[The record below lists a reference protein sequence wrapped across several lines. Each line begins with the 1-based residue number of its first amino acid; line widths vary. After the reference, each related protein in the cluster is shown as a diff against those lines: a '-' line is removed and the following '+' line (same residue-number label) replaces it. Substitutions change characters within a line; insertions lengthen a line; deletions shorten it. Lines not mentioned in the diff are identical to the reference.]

1 MCEVIIGQ
9 EYFEKFEEI
18 NDKYLPDYGEGN
30 HVALCKEGRAGMAR
44 IVDSKVGDDNLLGKR
59 VRIRKR
65 YSNLDGTIGTIYSY
79 EGTNYDDEVEV
90 ERNGHIYK
98 VDYEDIEFLDSKV
111 KDEQMFED
119 GKMQDNW
126 INYKVLKELK
136 YDIYKAI
143 SQNWETIFSDEFFYE
158 DSFSLEQSYSNKNQ
172 LVVNFKPRKEVYF
185 KWEYDFEQFKAGLKT
200 IPNLKLKSI
209 HKKSVMFDNTRFTE
223 VDKIVF
229 QYIGQITDSIR
240 EDIKVKDNDEL
251 WFEILLKRALK
262 ENEKEF
268 SSDISPMVANRVAKK
283 YGVKIAY
290 IRNGKEYYYK
300 YTYII
305 NESKTQDDETIEYKG
320 VKIGVLH
327 TGVGKLYEV
336 RYNKN
341 RVDWPEYYKLENA
354 KKYIDILLTKGEQ
367 AANAS
372 WETAEGENRSYQPDI
387 LLDDILSWFED
398 HEQAKEDLIIYLK
411 NNKYTDEDIKD
422 LFGIVEESLNESSK
436 ANYNIEYYRN
446 SATADRRPS
455 TAEDVEEDYIYDT
468 IQASNDLEALEEA
481 FYIQTGEDYYEEIF
495 DDYGAEDTVEGFKDY
510 FDSTDLGDGSIIICK
525 ITQGSRVIYDSGLN
539 KQYFLDEVDEEWE
552 DIEEDYKKSK
562 YSLSEIEDAVSTS
575 FGFNKKETKDYIKKS
590 SPEVLDAL
598 VAGFKAEASKSF
610 LTDDLKKKEPEIKLE
625 GEAVFTKKNGTPGYL
640 VKDGGKIKFLRNYTE
655 DQVKKLGFT
664 VKN

>member
-1 MCEVIIGQ
+1 
-9 EYFEKFEEI
+9 
-18 NDKYLPDYGEGN
+18 
-30 HVALCKEGRAGMAR
+30 MAR
-44 IVDSKVGDDNLLGKR
+44 IVDSKVGDNNLLGKR

-143 SQNWETIFSDEFFYE
+143 SQNWETVFSDEFFDE

-172 LVVNFKPRKEVYF
+172 LVVNFKPRKEAYF
-185 KWEYDFEQFKAGLKT
+185 KWEYDFEKFKAGLKT
-200 IPNLKLKSI
+200 IPDLKLKSI
-209 HKKSVMFDNTRFTE
+209 HKKSVSVRFDTARFIQ
-223 VDKIVF
+223 VDQIVF

-240 EDIKVKDNDEL
+240 EDSKMQDN
-251 WFEILLKRALK
+251 EI
-262 ENEKEF
+262 
-268 SSDISPMVANRVAKK
+268 
-283 YGVKIAY
+283 
-290 IRNGKEYYYK
+290 
-300 YTYII
+300 
-305 NESKTQDDETIEYKG
+305 IEYKG
-320 VKIGVLH
+320 IKIGVLH
-327 TGVGKLYEV
+327 TSVGKLYEV

-341 RVDWPEYYKLENA
+341 RADWPEYYKLENA

-372 WETAEGENRSYQPDI
+372 WETAEGENRSYQPGV

-422 LFGIVEESLNESSK
+422 LFGVVEESLNESSK
-436 ANYNIEYYRN
+436 ANYTIEYYLN
-446 SATADRRPS
+446 TATAERRPS

-481 FYIQTGEDYYEEIF
+481 FFIQTGEDYYEEIF
-495 DDYGAEDTVEGFKDY
+495 DDYGVDDTVEGFKDY

-525 ITQGSRVIYDSGLN
+525 ITQGSRVVYNGGLN

-625 GEAVFTKKNGTPGYL
+625 DEYSKEIDEGEAVFTKKNGTPGYL

-655 DQVKKLGFT
+655 DQVKKLGFI

>member
-1 MCEVIIGQ
+1 MLDAASSSD
-9 EYFEKFEEI
+9 EI
-18 NDKYLPDYGEGN
+18 
-30 HVALCKEGRAGMAR
+30 R
-44 IVDSKVGDDNLLGKR
+44 IVKKALNIDM
-59 VRIRKR
+59 
-65 YSNLDGTIGTIYSY
+65 
-79 EGTNYDDEVEV
+79 DESL
-90 ERNGHIYK
+90 R
-98 VDYEDIEFLDSKV
+98 EDLEEKG
-111 KDEQMFED
+111 EQMFED
-119 GKMQDNW
+119 SKMQDNW

-143 SQNWETIFSDEFFYE
+143 SQNWETVFSDEFFDE

-172 LVVNFKPRKEVYF
+172 LVVNFKPRKEAYF

-209 HKKSVMFDNTRFTE
+209 HKKSVSVRFDTARFIQ
-223 VDKIVF
+223 VDQIVF

-240 EDIKVKDNDEL
+240 EDSKMQDN
-251 WFEILLKRALK
+251 EI
-262 ENEKEF
+262 
-268 SSDISPMVANRVAKK
+268 
-283 YGVKIAY
+283 
-290 IRNGKEYYYK
+290 
-300 YTYII
+300 
-305 NESKTQDDETIEYKG
+305 IEYKG
-320 VKIGVLH
+320 IKIGVLH
-327 TGVGKLYEV
+327 TSVGKLYEV

-341 RVDWPEYYKLENA
+341 RADWPEYYKLENA

-422 LFGIVEESLNESSK
+422 LFGVVEESLNESSK
-436 ANYNIEYYRN
+436 EIDEGEDWYRTFSVEDLIPLTHGDEDAAEIILKWYDDEGAYEDFDDKEDYISFIEDDISDMLDAATSSDEVEIVKKALNIDMDESLNESSKSNYNIEYYLN
-446 SATADRRPS
+446 TATAERRPS

-481 FYIQTGEDYYEEIF
+481 FFIQTGEDYYEEIF
-495 DDYGAEDTVEGFKDY
+495 DDYGAEDTVEGLKDY
-510 FDSTDLGDGSIIICK
+510 FDGIDIGDGSTIICK
-525 ITQGSRVIYDSGLN
+525 ITQGSRVVYNGGLN
-539 KQYFLDEVDEEWE
+539 KQYFLGEVDEDNEDEVDLEPE
-552 DIEEDYKKSK
+552 DLYPLLEKRGIKRKDIKKAADIIYVVYYELNFETDFVEDY
-562 YSLSEIEDAVSTS
+562 T
-575 FGFNKKETKDYIKKS
+575 IKKDLIDFIDS
-590 SPEVLDAL
+590 DLDERVESLEGYEPFMADFNEKDIRWL
-598 VAGFKAEASKSF
+598 RKIFNIHSDDEYSK
-610 LTDDLKKKEPEIKLE
+610 EIDE